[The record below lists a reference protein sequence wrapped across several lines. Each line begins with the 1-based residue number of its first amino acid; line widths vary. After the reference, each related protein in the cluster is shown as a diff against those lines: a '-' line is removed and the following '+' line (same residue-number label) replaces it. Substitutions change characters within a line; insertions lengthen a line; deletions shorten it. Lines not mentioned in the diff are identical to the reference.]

1 MAVTPAQQN
10 AESGRS
16 DPGRVLTVRQS
27 LLAMLGL
34 CFVTMMVAVDQT
46 VVGTALPT
54 VVAELNG
61 FEYYAWVATAYL
73 LASVITVPIFG
84 RLGDYYGRK
93 PFVVASVIVFICAS
107 VFCGLSNSMFQ
118 LVLARALQ
126 GVGGGMLVGTAFAC
140 VPDLFPDS
148 HTRLRWQMLLSA
160 AFGIANGFGPTLGGI
175 LTQQAGWRAVFF
187 VNLPLGLVS
196 LYFLWRYLPRIRQ
209 IKVDNVRLDW
219 PGAILLALGLGS
231 LQFFVQFLPQHGA
244 SMGMF
249 LLGGLTVLIFAGLYA
264 WEKRC
269 PHPLLPLE
277 MFRNKS
283 LAALFCL
290 SLFIGFIMFALLFYI
305 PLLLQGGFGLSPQE
319 VGLLITPMVV
329 CVTLGSVTNARI
341 IVRLSRPNHML
352 YAGYAL
358 LVLAS
363 IGMALMDR
371 GTSRALVFVYMIM
384 AGFGLG
390 FVMPNLTVFAQE
402 TAGRSLLGISTAML
416 QSVRMIGGMLG
427 TAIVGALVGHYY
439 VVGVQRAVPEG
450 RGTTWLALLQDPQ
463 VLVNHAVQ
471 SDFMATL
478 QRVGLYG
485 GGFIE
490 QARASLVDAV
500 HMGLASVLLIA
511 FIGLCWVYRVP
522 TVHLSRVA
530 ATSAS
535 AAVTKKTREGKDG

>member
-1 MAVTPAQQN
+1 
-10 AESGRS
+10 
-16 DPGRVLTVRQS
+16 
-27 LLAMLGL
+27 MLGL

-73 LASVITVPIFG
+73 LASVITVPVFG

-93 PFVVASVIVFICAS
+93 PFVLASVIVFICAS

-175 LTQQAGWRAVFF
+175 LTQQVGWRSVFF

-196 LYFLWRYLPRIRQ
+196 LYFLWRYLPRIRH
-209 IKVDNVRLDW
+209 IKASNIRLDW
-219 PGAILLALGLGS
+219 QGAVLLALGLGS
-231 LQFFVQFLPQHGA
+231 LQFFVQFLPQQGA
-244 SMGMF
+244 SLGMF
-249 LLGGLTVLIFAGLYA
+249 ALGGLTVLVFTGLYH

-277 MFRNKS
+277 MFHNKS

-290 SLFIGFIMFALLFYI
+290 SLFIGFIMFALLFYV

-329 CVTLGSVTNARI
+329 CVTVGSVVNARI
-341 IVRLSRPNHML
+341 IVKLSHPNHML

-371 GTSRALVFVYMIM
+371 DTSRLLVFGYMVM
-384 AGFGLG
+384 AGLGLG

-439 VVGVQRAVPEG
+439 VAGVEKAVPEG
-450 RGTTWLALLQDPQ
+450 QGTAWLSLLQDPQ
-463 VLVNHAVQ
+463 VLVNQAIQ
-471 SDFMATL
+471 SDFIAAM

-485 GGFIE
+485 GAFIE
-490 QARASLVDAV
+490 QARVSLVDAV

-511 FIGLCWVYRVP
+511 FVGLCWVYRVP
-522 TVHLSRVA
+522 TIHLSRVVPHP
-530 ATSAS
+530 SS
-535 AAVTKKTREGKDG
+535 AAASEQTGDQNNG